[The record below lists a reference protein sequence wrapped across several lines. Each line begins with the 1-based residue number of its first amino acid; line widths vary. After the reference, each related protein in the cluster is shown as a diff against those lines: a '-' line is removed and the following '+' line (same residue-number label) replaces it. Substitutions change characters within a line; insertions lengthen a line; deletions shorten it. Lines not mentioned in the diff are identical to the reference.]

1 MNYSKKQI
9 ETLKHLEKIF
19 VLLNKLNI
27 PFFLDCGTLLKFIRN
42 DTSNYFMLDNAISN
56 NNIAEAALLAISFLQ
71 NETGLYKEMISFYK
85 GLKGLNSVGLDDYAR
100 SYAMEENFYFLV
112 K

>member
-1 MNYSKKQI
+1 MENVFTN
-9 ETLKHLEKIF
+9 ETISSEYFK
-19 VLLNKLNI
+19 
-27 PFFLDCGTLLKFIRN
+27 FFRN

-71 NETGLYKEMISFYK
+71 NETGLYKEMFSFYK
-85 GLKGLNSVGLDDYAR
+85 GLKGLNSVGLESYAR